1 MLAAAAAVAV
11 VVVVVVVVVAAAAAV
26 AAAAGALSVA
36 VYSVPLAYA
45 SEEPDAAWQP
55 AAGRSQLL
63 SLKYQIGRVPA
74 GGLVRSDLQK
84 GWI

>member
-1 MLAAAAAVAV
+1 MLAAAAAAAA
-11 VVVVVVVVVAAAAAV
+11 VVVVVVVVAA

>member
-1 MLAAAAAVAV
+1 MLAAAAAAAA
-11 VVVVVVVVVAAAAAV
+11 VVVVVVVAAA

-55 AAGRSQLL
+55 AAGWSQLL

>member
-1 MLAAAAAVAV
+1 MLAAAAAAAAAV
-11 VVVVVVVVVAAAAAV
+11 VVVVAVAA

-55 AAGRSQLL
+55 AAGWSQLL